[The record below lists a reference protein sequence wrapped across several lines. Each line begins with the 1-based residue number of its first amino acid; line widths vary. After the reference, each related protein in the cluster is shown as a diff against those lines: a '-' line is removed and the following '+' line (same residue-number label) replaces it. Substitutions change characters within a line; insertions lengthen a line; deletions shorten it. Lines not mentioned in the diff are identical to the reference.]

1 MIGPY
6 APYAQL
12 VDAARGRAELWRLA
26 LGLMVIAAGYISLGQ
41 YYFRIFGPL
50 APGDFDS
57 ANTPGTMFL
66 LLFSFGCLSA
76 AVIAVTLVL
85 HGRSLWS
92 LIGAPRAW
100 IGQFV
105 IALFAAVALS
115 VVLTVLPPYGFGEAL
130 SQALALPTWL
140 LLLPVSLLAVFVQ
153 TSAEELLF
161 RGYLQQQLAARFAS
175 PLVWMGVPSV
185 LFALGH
191 YAPDM
196 AGDNAVMVAIWAGVF
211 GLLMADLTARTGSLG
226 PAMAIHFLN
235 NALAML
241 ITSVPDDLSGLAL
254 YHLPFGMEDEE
265 VVASWLWVDF
275 GVMFTTWL
283 AVRLALRR

>member
-1 MIGPY
+1 MG
-6 APYAQL
+6 
-12 VDAARGRAELWRLA
+12 AA
-26 LGLMVIAAGYISLGQ
+26 
-41 YYFRIFGPL
+41 
-50 APGDFDS
+50 D
-57 ANTPGTMFL
+57 TPGTMFL

-85 HGRSLWS
+85 HGRSLWT
-92 LIGAPRAW
+92 LTGAPRAW
-100 IGQFV
+100 AGHFA
-105 IALFAAVALS
+105 IALFAAVALTA
-115 VVLTVLPPYGFGEAL
+115 VLAVLPPYGFGEEL
-130 SQALALPTWL
+130 TPALPMRTWL
-140 LLLPVSLLAVFVQ
+140 LILPISLLAVFIQ

-175 PLVWMGVPSV
+175 SLVWMGVPSV

-196 AGDNAVMVAIWAGVF
+196 AGDNAVMVALWAGIF

-241 ITSVPDDLSGLAL
+241 ITSVPDELSGLAL
-254 YHLPFGMEDEE
+254 YHLPFGMADEE